1 MIVAGRRWDHPET
14 QVDDVEDYDYNNQA
28 DRDAYCPDI
37 EDNNDAYGRSRCG
50 RLSLLAFYLN
60 FWARLQ

>member
-37 EDNNDAYGRSRCG
+37 EDNNDAYGRLTCG
-50 RLSLLAFYLN
+50 GLNLLAF
-60 FWARLQ
+60 